1 MIFDERLA
9 AQRKEKEMAT
19 AELGFKKPLSKEEK
33 IVNKKERLAAIE
45 AFPFAFAIISGET
58 VDNWRWFPQR
68 ILDILL
74 EDDDIE
80 EALNL
85 LDQASSERNKLDT
98 LLFNTILEKPVKR
111 YLIRSKEQYGSR
123 YI

>member
-1 MIFDERLA
+1 MLNLVLF
-9 AQRKEKEMAT
+9 Q
-19 AELGFKKPLSKEEK
+19 
-33 IVNKKERLAAIE
+33 
-45 AFPFAFAIISGET
+45 
-58 VDNWRWFPQR
+58 
-68 ILDILL
+68 ILL

-111 YLIRSKEQYGSR
+111 YLIRSKEQYVIEWMHQEKVQPDPATFSLHMPTVVFTARPWKHCRKGAT
-123 YI
+123 